1 MSKSQEDINIV
12 TLDNY
17 CKENSINNIDILK
30 LDVQGYE
37 DECLKG
43 AEKLLRNNKIKL
55 IKLEIMFH
63 NNYLTDSSFLKI
75 EQILDKYKFYLL
87 DITFIK
93 KSSTINRTLTVD
105 VIYGQK
111 Y

>member
-1 MSKSQEDINIV
+1 MF
-12 TLDNY
+12 
-17 CKENSINNIDILK
+17 
-30 LDVQGYE
+30 
-37 DECLKG
+37 KG

-55 IKLEIMFH
+55 IKLEIMLH
-63 NNYLTDSSFLKI
+63 KNYLTDSSFLKI
-75 EQILDKYKFYLL
+75 EQILDNYKFCLL

-93 KSSTINRTLTVD
+93 KSSKINRTLTVD